1 MIKNK
6 LIFLFLAGALLT
18 ACSDDEA
25 PAADPKAYP
34 LIIEAKVYT
43 NYDTQQEGTTWT
55 KPEDKIGVYVLK
67 SGSSEVV
74 SPHANLSY
82 SPTPTSYDDYFQP
95 DQVDAIPYFPTTGE
109 DVWDVAIY
117 YPHQETFET
126 EGMVPLKL
134 DKQGDMKASSLLYGR
149 ASSLTKENTVASMR
163 LAPALSRLVFYFRAE
178 GDITAEQLD
187 NVTVDLN
194 GLPTIGSFN
203 VVEGRFS
210 ADTESVASFRMR
222 TSSSTDATVAR
233 TTEAFVMP
241 LGSTQGYVATIN
253 ANKLPDVLKKKTYTI
268 GSSIGSFERGMQ
280 YVFDV
285 TVSNTGYTIES
296 SSSPIAGWEEDD
308 KISGE
313 GEEVQP

>member
-25 PAADPKAYP
+25 PATDPKAYP

-117 YPHQETFET
+117 YPRQETFET

-253 ANKLPDVLKKKTYTI
+253 ANKLPDALKKKTYTI

-285 TVSNTGYTIES
+285 TVSNTGYTIDS
-296 SSSPIAGWEEDD
+296 SSSPIAGWEEGD

-313 GEEVQP
+313 GEEAQS

>member
-1 MIKNK
+1 M
-6 LIFLFLAGALLT
+6 
-18 ACSDDEA
+18 
-25 PAADPKAYP
+25 
-34 LIIEAKVYT
+34 
-43 NYDTQQEGTTWT
+43 
-55 KPEDKIGVYVLK
+55 
-67 SGSSEVV
+67 
-74 SPHANLSY
+74 
-82 SPTPTSYDDYFQP
+82 
-95 DQVDAIPYFPTTGE
+95 
-109 DVWDVAIY
+109 
-117 YPHQETFET
+117 
-126 EGMVPLKL
+126 
-134 DKQGDMKASSLLYGR
+134 
-149 ASSLTKENTVASMR
+149 
-163 LAPALSRLVFYFRAE
+163 
-178 GDITAEQLD
+178 
-187 NVTVDLN
+187 TVDLN

-253 ANKLPDVLKKKTYTI
+253 ANKLPDALKKKIYTI

-296 SSSPIAGWEEDD
+296 SSSPIAGWEEGD

>member
-1 MIKNK
+1 MGCSHLLSASGNVRNRRY
-6 LIFLFLAGALLT
+6 GA
-18 ACSDDEA
+18 
-25 PAADPKAYP
+25 
-34 LIIEAKVYT
+34 
-43 NYDTQQEGTTWT
+43 
-55 KPEDKIGVYVLK
+55 
-67 SGSSEVV
+67 SEVGQTGRHE
-74 SPHANLSY
+74 S
-82 SPTPTSYDDYFQP
+82 
-95 DQVDAIPYFPTTGE
+95 IFPI
-109 DVWDVAIY
+109 VWTC
-117 YPHQETFET
+117 Q
-126 EGMVPLKL
+126 
-134 DKQGDMKASSLLYGR
+134 
-149 ASSLTKENTVASMR
+149 LTKENTVASMR

-241 LGSTQGYVATIN
+241 LGGTQGYVATIN
-253 ANKLPDVLKKKTYTI
+253 ANKLPDALKKKTYTI

-285 TVSNTGYTIES
+285 TPAILSRVLPHLSQVGKKEIKLVVKVKKHNLS
-296 SSSPIAGWEEDD
+296 
-308 KISGE
+308 
-313 GEEVQP
+313 